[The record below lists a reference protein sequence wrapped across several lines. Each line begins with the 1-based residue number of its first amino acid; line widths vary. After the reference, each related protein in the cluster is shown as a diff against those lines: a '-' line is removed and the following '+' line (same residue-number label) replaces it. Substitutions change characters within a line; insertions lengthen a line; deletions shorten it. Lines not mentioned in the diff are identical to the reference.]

1 MQQEGSGMK
10 TADTATWKELLMKLK
25 SVSAQNAAVLQE
37 IEGQMKVQR
46 QRRAAAIAQEAEGL
60 AAQKKQLDGLLA
72 DLDEDQLFAPEEQAD
87 RAAMQDRL
95 LNQLEATETLLK
107 QAGDMLNSLNAPVE
121 EPEQPR
127 TVVDIPVYEER
138 TVLTQNEPVQNPE
151 PVQSTPANGIMKRAM
166 RAPNYPASQFRK
178 EVLLGNWL
186 CYVKP
191 DQIVC
196 QSFWADGVFREYEFT
211 NGALTAET
219 EGRYLVENGKVFLN
233 RHRQKSLILKVQAFD
248 EDVIDYTIEG
258 QKVRFQYLPED
269 DLNHY
274 LDQVE
279 AVPVHQK

>member
-1 MQQEGSGMK
+1 MK
-10 TADTATWKELLMKLK
+10 TADMATWKELLMKLK

-37 IEGQMKVQR
+37 IEEQMKVQR
-46 QRRAAAIAQEAEGL
+46 QRRAAAIQQEAESL
-60 AAQKKQLDGLLA
+60 AAQKTQLDLLLA
-72 DLDEDQLFAPEEQAD
+72 DLDEDQLFTPEEEKN

-95 LNQLEATETLLK
+95 LSQLEVTETLLK
-107 QAGDMLNSLNAPVE
+107 QASELLRNLDASSLASASS
-121 EPEQPR
+121 
-127 TVVDIPVYEER
+127 DIPVYEER
-138 TVLTQNEPVQNPE
+138 TAEEQSGILQTEQQTSEASLQPE
-151 PVQSTPANGIMKRAM
+151 PAQTGSLKRTM
-166 RAPNYPASQFRK
+166 RAPKYPASQFRR

-191 DQIVC
+191 EQIVC

-274 LDQVE
+274 LDQAE
-279 AVPVHQK
+279 PVPVHQQ

>member
-1 MQQEGSGMK
+1 MK
-10 TADTATWKELLMKLK
+10 TADMATWKELLMKLK

-37 IEGQMKVQR
+37 IEEQMKVQR
-46 QRRAAAIAQEAEGL
+46 QRRAAAIQQEAESL
-60 AAQKKQLDGLLA
+60 AAQKKQLDLLLA
-72 DLDEDQLFAPEEQAD
+72 DLDEDQLFTPEEEKN

-95 LNQLEATETLLK
+95 LSQLEVTETLLK
-107 QAGDMLNSLNAPVE
+107 QASELLRNLDASSLASASS
-121 EPEQPR
+121 
-127 TVVDIPVYEER
+127 DIPVYEER
-138 TVLTQNEPVQNPE
+138 TVEEQSGILQTEQQTSEASLQPE
-151 PVQSTPANGIMKRAM
+151 PAQTGSLKRTM
-166 RAPNYPASQFRK
+166 RAPKYPASQFRR

-191 DQIVC
+191 EQIVC

-274 LDQVE
+274 LDQAE
-279 AVPVHQK
+279 PVPVHQQ